1 MALLIYPY
9 LNESGS
15 ENMATD
21 LWLFQE
27 TNSKDPIFRH
37 YGWMQEEITFGYGQD
52 WNWVKSQKIVN
63 SMKLT
68 RRPTGG
74 GIVKHGC
81 DWTYMLIIPRGHS
94 SYLIPAL
101 DLYEKLHF
109 IIGEV
114 LNRQGYA
121 TSLMPCPTKGK
132 KKKGIPGNC
141 FLEPVGMDLMSE
153 DGTYKLA
160 GAAMK
165 RTRKGI
171 LIQGTLDLSSFSN
184 VDTKFFSGSFLE
196 ELQNLISEETKFVDW
211 PENLEANRLAYLN
224 KFNSLSWQE
233 KRKFFNE

>member
-81 DWTYMLIIPRGHS
+81 D
-94 SYLIPAL
+94 
-101 DLYEKLHF
+101 
-109 IIGEV
+109 
-114 LNRQGYA
+114 
-121 TSLMPCPTKGK
+121 
-132 KKKGIPGNC
+132 
-141 FLEPVGMDLMSE
+141 
-153 DGTYKLA
+153 
-160 GAAMK
+160 
-165 RTRKGI
+165 
-171 LIQGTLDLSSFSN
+171 
-184 VDTKFFSGSFLE
+184 
-196 ELQNLISEETKFVDW
+196 
-211 PENLEANRLAYLN
+211 
-224 KFNSLSWQE
+224 
-233 KRKFFNE
+233 